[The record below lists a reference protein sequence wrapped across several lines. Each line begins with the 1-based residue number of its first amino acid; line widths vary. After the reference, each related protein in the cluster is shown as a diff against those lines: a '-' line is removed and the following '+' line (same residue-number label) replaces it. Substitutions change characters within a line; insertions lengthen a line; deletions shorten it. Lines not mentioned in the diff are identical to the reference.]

1 MAAIDWRRATLVVLA
16 AAGAGVGAAVLLS
29 REEPLTLGAG
39 TALDAPRALPEFS
52 LLDPSGGAFTRAD
65 LEGRWSLLFAGFT
78 NCPDICP
85 MTLAQF
91 AEIRRQLPEE
101 RLQLLFLSVDPER
114 DTPERVGQ
122 YLAHFGPGLAG
133 ATGTQEAVDALAAGL
148 GLAHVRIPGTDGNY
162 TVDHSAALVLIDP
175 EARIA
180 GYFTPPH
187 DTAALIADLSRL
199 PAG

>member
-1 MAAIDWRRATLVVLA
+1 MAGMDWRIVTLVVLVA
-16 AAGAGVGAAVLLS
+16 AAAGVGAAMLLG
-29 REEPLTLGAG
+29 REAPLTLRSG
-39 TALDAPRALPEFS
+39 TALDAPRSLAEFT
-52 LLDPSGGAFTRAD
+52 LVDPQGGAFTRED
-65 LEGRWSLLFAGFT
+65 FEGRWSLLFAGFT

-85 MTLAQF
+85 LTLAQF
-91 AEIRRQLPEE
+91 AEIRKRLPEG

-133 ATGTQEAVDALAAGL
+133 ATGAPEAVAAFAAQL
-148 GLAHVRIPGTDGNY
+148 GLAHVKIPGADGNY

-175 EARIA
+175 RARIA

-187 DTAALIADLSRL
+187 DTAALVADLSRL